1 MLDIIIIMIL
11 LFGALIGFK
20 RGVIKQGVITI
31 GMILILVLSFILKNP
46 VSSLMYKNLPFF
58 SFGGLFE
65 NLAVLNIIVYEGFAF
80 LIVFSVLSTI
90 FIILIK
96 VSSILEKILR
106 ATIVLALPSKI
117 LGMILGIFE
126 YYLIIFVVLFIL
138 SSPIFGLNDN
148 KLFTESKIRNIILEN
163 TPFVSDQISG
173 SLSALDDISDL
184 INNKD
189 EISDSEFN
197 CKSIDISDSRLIR
210 IVYIRLLVMQYL
222 VARESKVTT
231 YGSPPVFSK
240 ILFET
245 EVSIHTPAFHRTCIG
260 PRHRDETGFFRYSDT
275 LLENVSTAIF
285 KVVNSQREF
294 IIEQVDIHTDIKL
307 LRLFPDK
314 SVST

>member
-1 MLDIIIIMIL
+1 MSCSFEQHSESQVFPAHFSGKTVLNLRYIRERQRYSIVHINHTISIYIHILDIARIYFTLKVL
-11 LFGALIGFK
+11 LRTGLYIF
-20 RGVIKQGVITI
+20 
-31 GMILILVLSFILKNP
+31 P
-46 VSSLMYKNLPFF
+46 VSEQA
-58 SFGGLFE
+58 FGY
-65 NLAVLNIIVYEGFAF
+65 I
-80 LIVFSVLSTI
+80 
-90 FIILIK
+90 
-96 VSSILEKILR
+96 
-106 ATIVLALPSKI
+106 
-117 LGMILGIFE
+117 
-126 YYLIIFVVLFIL
+126 
-138 SSPIFGLNDN
+138 SPLY
-148 KLFTESKIRNIILEN
+148 
-163 TPFVSDQISG
+163 
-173 SLSALDDISDL
+173 SAR
-184 INNKD
+184 
-189 EISDSEFN
+189 
-197 CKSIDISDSRLIR
+197 ISDSRLIR

-307 LRLFPDK
+307 LRFFPDK

>member
-1 MLDIIIIMIL
+1 
-11 LFGALIGFK
+11 
-20 RGVIKQGVITI
+20 
-31 GMILILVLSFILKNP
+31 
-46 VSSLMYKNLPFF
+46 
-58 SFGGLFE
+58 
-65 NLAVLNIIVYEGFAF
+65 
-80 LIVFSVLSTI
+80 
-90 FIILIK
+90 
-96 VSSILEKILR
+96 
-106 ATIVLALPSKI
+106 
-117 LGMILGIFE
+117 
-126 YYLIIFVVLFIL
+126 
-138 SSPIFGLNDN
+138 
-148 KLFTESKIRNIILEN
+148 
-163 TPFVSDQISG
+163 
-173 SLSALDDISDL
+173 
-184 INNKD
+184 
-189 EISDSEFN
+189 
-197 CKSIDISDSRLIR
+197 
-210 IVYIRLLVMQYL
+210 MQYL